1 MADGRVVIEIDA
13 DSSKFSAAVGKLG
26 DTAKQSLGTAIKG
39 SFIGN
44 LFADAFSKAAGVI
57 SSSIDGA
64 ISRVDTLNQ
73 FPRVMSQLGYGADSA
88 SAAIGKMSDHIQ
100 GLPTKLDSIAGSVQR
115 VVPKFKDVGKATDV
129 MLAFND
135 ALVAGGQSSQ
145 VQEAA
150 LEQYVQGIS
159 KGKFELEEWRS
170 IQTAMPGQLDAVAQ
184 SMLGAGK
191 SSNDL
196 YEALK
201 SGKVSVDDFADAF
214 VKLDSEGINGMAS
227 FAEQAKT
234 GSAGIATS
242 MSNAANAVTVQIAK
256 IIDKI
261 NENGEIAAGFDAIKQ
276 AVTDFGGV
284 AVNAVGWVKD
294 NFGTIAP
301 IVAAIGAAFAA
312 LQIVPAIMPAVGA
325 VKSLVTVVRSVG
337 AASVAIK
344 VLGSAVAAVGGPV
357 TIVIAAI
364 AALIAVFATL
374 YATNSDFA
382 SAVNAAWSQIQA
394 AFASVMPSLQQLG
407 AAFSQMAAA
416 VLPSIQQIAT
426 TLIELGASLI
436 SALLP
441 VIQQIAEAVT
451 AALPTI
457 ISVLTEVVGVVSAV
471 ISAAVSLASAVLPV
485 VVAAI
490 QTVIG
495 VVTAVIGFFASFGQ
509 AIVDAATSAADFV
522 ASIGSFLASLPGIVW
537 GFLSSAISSVLNFVG
552 QMASNAAQAGSQ
564 FVSNIGSTIS
574 AAPARIWGVLS
585 SAIGQAANFVG
596 QMASKASQAGQQ
608 FMNNIVSTLSG
619 IPGRVASI
627 GGQIVNGIANGI
639 RGAAGAVVSALGG
652 VVNQAVEHAKS
663 MLGIHSPS
671 RVMRDLIGK
680 NIARGVAV
688 GIEDETATA
697 VSAVRAMS
705 AQVVEAGNASM
716 EIPPIEVQKAVA
728 VMDSTTQESVFGDSF
743 MQGVQAITERLDLIY
758 AKLDEIKQAIQ
769 EDREVR
775 IDKREFARL
784 VREV

>member
-44 LFADAFSKAAGVI
+44 LFANAFSKAAGVI
-57 SSSIDGA
+57 SSSLDGA

-201 SGKVSVDDFADAF
+201 TGKVSVDDFCDAF

-256 IIDKI
+256 IIDKV

-276 AVTDFGGV
+276 AVTEFGGV

-301 IVAAIGAAFAA
+301 IVAGIGAAFTA

-325 VKSLVTVVRSVG
+325 VQSLVSVVRSVG

-364 AALIAVFATL
+364 AALVAIFATL
-374 YATNSDFA
+374 YATNQDFA
-382 SAVNAAWSQIQA
+382 NAVNGAWAQIQA
-394 AFASVMPSLQQLG
+394 AFTAIQPSLQALG
-407 AAFSQMAAA
+407 EQFMALGEAIMPA
-416 VLPSIQQIAT
+416 LTQIGTLILDLAT
-426 TLIELGASLI
+426 TLIGAL
-436 SALLP
+436 AP
-441 VIQQIAEAVT
+441 VIQQIVEAVT
-451 AALPTI
+451 AAMPTI
-457 ISVLTEVVGVVSAV
+457 TAAIQFVANVLAVIIGVVVQVVSAFV
-471 ISAAVSLASAVLPV
+471 
-485 VVAAI
+485 
-490 QTVIG
+490 
-495 VVTAVIGFFASFGQ
+495 SFGQ
-509 AIVDAATSAADFV
+509 TLVSAAQSAADFV
-522 ASIGSFLASLPGIVW
+522 ANVGSFLSGLPDVIW
-537 GFLSSAISSVLNFVG
+537 GFLTGALGNVANFVG
-552 QMASNAAQAGSQ
+552 QMASNAASAGSQ
-564 FVSNIGSTIS
+564 FLGNIGG
-574 AAPARIWGVLS
+574 ALGGLAGRVGGFLG

-627 GGQIVNGIANGI
+627 GGQIVSGIANGI

-758 AKLDEIKQAIQ
+758 AKLDEIEQAIQ

>member
-1 MADGRVVIEIDA
+1 M
-13 DSSKFSAAVGKLG
+13 GKLG

-39 SFIGN
+39 SFVGN
-44 LFADAFSKAAGVI
+44 LLANAFSKAAGVI
-57 SSSIDGA
+57 SSSLDGA

-88 SAAIGKMSDHIQ
+88 SAAIGKMSDRIQ

-135 ALVAGGQSSQ
+135 ALVAGGQSAQ

-256 IIDKI
+256 IIDKV

-276 AVTDFGGV
+276 AVTEFGGA
-284 AVNAVGWVKD
+284 AVTAVGWVKD

-301 IVAAIGAAFAA
+301 IVAAVGAAFTA
-312 LQIVPAIMPAVGA
+312 LQVVPAIMPAVGA
-325 VKSLVTVVRSVG
+325 VKSLVAAIRSVG
-337 AASVAIK
+337 AASVVIK
-344 VLGSAVAAVGGPV
+344 ALGSAVAAVGGPV

-364 AALIAVFATL
+364 AALVAVFATL
-374 YATNSDFA
+374 YATNQDFA
-382 SAVNAAWSQIQA
+382 NAVNGAWAQIQA
-394 AFASVMPSLQQLG
+394 AFTAIQPSLQALG
-407 AAFSQMAAA
+407 EQFMALGEAIMPA
-416 VLPSIQQIAT
+416 LTQIG
-426 TLIELGASLI
+426 TLILDLAATLI
-436 SALLP
+436 SALAP
-441 VIQQIAEAVT
+441 VVQQIVEAVT
-451 AALPTI
+451 AAMPTI
-457 ISVLTEVVGVVSAV
+457 TEAIQFVANVLAVIIGVVVQVVSAFV
-471 ISAAVSLASAVLPV
+471 
-485 VVAAI
+485 
-490 QTVIG
+490 
-495 VVTAVIGFFASFGQ
+495 SFGQ
-509 AIVDAATSAADFV
+509 TLVSAAQGAADFV
-522 ASIGSFLASLPGIVW
+522 SNVGSFLSGLPGVIW
-537 GFLSSAISSVLNFVG
+537 GFLTGALSNVANFVG
-552 QMASNAAQAGSQ
+552 QMASNAASAGQQFLGNIGGALGGLAGSVGG
-564 FVSNIGSTIS
+564 FLG
-574 AAPARIWGVLS
+574 
-585 SAIGQAANFVG
+585 SAIGQAASFVG

-608 FMNNIVSTLSG
+608 FMSNIVSTLSG

-627 GGQIVNGIANGI
+627 GGQIVSGIANGI

-716 EIPPIEVQKAVA
+716 EIPSTEVQKAVA

-769 EDREVR
+769 EDKEVR

>member
-39 SFIGN
+39 SFVGN
-44 LFADAFSKAAGVI
+44 LFANAFSKAAGVI
-57 SSSIDGA
+57 SSSLDGA

-276 AVTDFGGV
+276 AVTEFGGA
-284 AVNAVGWVKD
+284 AVTAVGWVKD

-301 IVAAIGAAFAA
+301 IVAAVGAAFTA

-325 VKSLVTVVRSVG
+325 VKSLVAVVRSVG

-344 VLGSAVAAVGGPV
+344 ALGSAVAAVGGPV

-364 AALIAVFATL
+364 AALVAIFATL
-374 YATNSDFA
+374 YATNQDFA
-382 SAVNAAWSQIQA
+382 NAVNGAWAQIQA
-394 AFASVMPSLQQLG
+394 AFTAIQPSLQALG
-407 AAFSQMAAA
+407 EQFMALGEAIMPA
-416 VLPSIQQIAT
+416 LTQIGTLILDLAT
-426 TLIELGASLI
+426 TLIGAL
-436 SALLP
+436 AP
-441 VIQQIAEAVT
+441 VIQQIVEAVT
-451 AALPTI
+451 AAMPTI
-457 ISVLTEVVGVVSAV
+457 TAAIQFVANVLAVIIGVVVQVVSAFV
-471 ISAAVSLASAVLPV
+471 
-485 VVAAI
+485 
-490 QTVIG
+490 
-495 VVTAVIGFFASFGQ
+495 SFGQ
-509 AIVDAATSAADFV
+509 TLVSAAQSAADFV
-522 ASIGSFLASLPGIVW
+522 ANVGSFLSGLPGVIW
-537 GFLSSAISSVLNFVG
+537 SFLTGALGNVANFVG
-552 QMASNAAQAGSQ
+552 QMASNAASAGSQ
-564 FVSNIGSTIS
+564 FVSNIGSAIS
-574 AAPARIWGVLS
+574 AAPGRIWGVLS
-585 SAIGQAANFVG
+585 SAIGQAASFVG

-608 FMNNIVSTLSG
+608 FASNIINTLSG

-627 GGQIVNGIANGI
+627 GGQIVSGIANGI

-680 NIARGVAV
+680 NISRGVAV

-705 AQVVEAGNASM
+705 AQVVDAGNASM

>member
-44 LFADAFSKAAGVI
+44 LLANAFSKAAGVI
-57 SSSIDGA
+57 SSSLDGA
-64 ISRVDTLNQ
+64 ISRVDILNQ
-73 FPRVMSQLGYGADSA
+73 FPRVMEQLGYGADSA

-135 ALVAGGQSSQ
+135 ALVAGGQSAQ

-261 NENGEIAAGFDAIKQ
+261 NENGEIAAGFDAIKR
-276 AVTDFGGV
+276 AITEFGGA

-301 IVAAIGAAFAA
+301 IVAGIGAAFTA

-325 VKSLVTVVRSVG
+325 VKSLVAVIRSVG
-337 AASVAIK
+337 AASVVIK
-344 VLGSAVAAVGGPV
+344 ALGSAVAAVGGPV

-364 AALIAVFATL
+364 AALVAIFATL
-374 YATNSDFA
+374 YATNQDFA
-382 SAVNAAWSQIQA
+382 NAVNGAWAQIQA
-394 AFASVMPSLQQLG
+394 AFTAIQPSLQALG
-407 AAFSQMAAA
+407 EQFMALGEAIMPA
-416 VLPSIQQIAT
+416 LTQIGTLILDLAT
-426 TLIELGASLI
+426 TLIGTLA
-436 SALLP
+436 P
-441 VIQQIAEAVT
+441 VIQQIVEAVT
-451 AALPTI
+451 AAMPTI
-457 ISVLTEVVGVVSAV
+457 TAAIQFVANVLAVIIGVVVQVVSAFV
-471 ISAAVSLASAVLPV
+471 
-485 VVAAI
+485 
-490 QTVIG
+490 
-495 VVTAVIGFFASFGQ
+495 SFGQ
-509 AIVDAATSAADFV
+509 TLVSAAQSAADFV
-522 ASIGSFLASLPGIVW
+522 SNVGSFLSGLPGVIW
-537 GFLSSAISSVLNFVG
+537 GFLTGALSNVANFVG
-552 QMASNAAQAGSQ
+552 QMASNAASAGQQ
-564 FVSNIGSTIS
+564 FLSNIGG
-574 AAPARIWGVLS
+574 ALGGLAGRVGGFLG
-585 SAIGQAANFVG
+585 SAIGQAASFVG

-608 FMNNIVSTLSG
+608 FMSNIVSTLSG

-627 GGQIVNGIANGI
+627 GGQIVSGIANGI

-671 RVMRDLIGK
+671 RVMRNLIGK

-697 VSAVRAMS
+697 VAAVRAMS

>member
-44 LFADAFSKAAGVI
+44 LFANAFSKAAGVI
-57 SSSIDGA
+57 SSSLDGA

-88 SAAIGKMSDHIQ
+88 AAAIGKMSDHIQ
-100 GLPTKLDSIAGSVQR
+100 GLPTKLDAIAGSVQR

-256 IIDKI
+256 IIDKV

-276 AVTDFGGV
+276 AVTEFGGA

-301 IVAAIGAAFAA
+301 IVAGIGAAFTA

-325 VKSLVTVVRSVG
+325 VQSLVSVVRSVG

-364 AALIAVFATL
+364 AALVAIFATL
-374 YATNSDFA
+374 YATNQDFA
-382 SAVNAAWSQIQA
+382 NAVNGAWAQIQA
-394 AFASVMPSLQQLG
+394 AFTAIQPSLQALG
-407 AAFSQMAAA
+407 EQFMALGEAIMPA
-416 VLPSIQQIAT
+416 LTQIGTLILDLAT
-426 TLIELGASLI
+426 TLIGAL
-436 SALLP
+436 AP
-441 VIQQIAEAVT
+441 VIQQIVEAVT
-451 AALPTI
+451 AAMPTI
-457 ISVLTEVVGVVSAV
+457 TAAIQFVANVLAVIIGVVVQVVSAFV
-471 ISAAVSLASAVLPV
+471 
-485 VVAAI
+485 
-490 QTVIG
+490 
-495 VVTAVIGFFASFGQ
+495 SFGQ
-509 AIVDAATSAADFV
+509 TLVSAAQSAADFV
-522 ASIGSFLASLPGIVW
+522 ANVGSFLSGLPGVIW
-537 GFLSSAISSVLNFVG
+537 GFLTGALGNVANFVG
-552 QMASNAAQAGSQ
+552 QMASNAASAGSQ
-564 FVSNIGSTIS
+564 FLGNIGG
-574 AAPARIWGVLS
+574 ALGGLAGRVGGFLG

-758 AKLDEIKQAIQ
+758 AKLDEIKQAMQ

>member
-1 MADGRVVIEIDA
+1 M
-13 DSSKFSAAVGKLG
+13 GKLG

-44 LFADAFSKAAGVI
+44 LLANAFSKASGVI
-57 SSSIDGA
+57 SSSLDGA
-64 ISRVDTLNQ
+64 ISRVDILNQ
-73 FPRVMSQLGYGADSA
+73 FPRVMEQLGYGADSA

-276 AVTDFGGV
+276 AITEFGGA

-301 IVAAIGAAFAA
+301 IVAGIGAAFTA

-325 VKSLVTVVRSVG
+325 VQSLVSVVRSVG

-364 AALIAVFATL
+364 AALVAVFATL
-374 YATNSDFA
+374 YTTNQDFA
-382 SAVNAAWSQIQA
+382 NAVNGAWAQIQA
-394 AFASVMPSLQQLG
+394 AFTAIQPSLQALG
-407 AAFSQMAAA
+407 EQFMALGEAIMPA
-416 VLPSIQQIAT
+416 LTQIGTLILDLAT
-426 TLIELGASLI
+426 TLI
-436 SALLP
+436 SALAP
-441 VIQQIAEAVT
+441 VIQQIVEAVT
-451 AALPTI
+451 AAMPTI
-457 ISVLTEVVGVVSAV
+457 TAAIQFVANVLAVIIGVVVQVVSAFV
-471 ISAAVSLASAVLPV
+471 
-485 VVAAI
+485 
-490 QTVIG
+490 
-495 VVTAVIGFFASFGQ
+495 SFGQ
-509 AIVDAATSAADFV
+509 TLVSAAQSAADFV
-522 ASIGSFLASLPGIVW
+522 ANVGSFLSGLPGVIW
-537 GFLSSAISSVLNFVG
+537 SFLTGALGNVANFVG
-552 QMASNAAQAGSQ
+552 QMASNAASAGSQ
-564 FVSNIGSTIS
+564 FVSNIGSAIS
-574 AAPARIWGVLS
+574 AAPGRIWGVLS
-585 SAIGQAANFVG
+585 SAIGQAASFVG

-608 FMNNIVSTLSG
+608 FASNIINTLSS

-627 GGQIVNGIANGI
+627 GGQIVSGIANGI
-639 RGAAGAVVSALGG
+639 SGAAGAVVSALGG

>member
-44 LFADAFSKAAGVI
+44 LFANAFSKAAGVI
-57 SSSIDGA
+57 SSSLDGA

-88 SAAIGKMSDHIQ
+88 SAAIGKMSDRIQ

-115 VVPKFKDVGKATDV
+115 VVPKFKDVGKATDI

-135 ALVAGGQSSQ
+135 ALVAGGQSAQ

-276 AVTDFGGV
+276 AVTEFGGA
-284 AVNAVGWVKD
+284 AVTAVGWVKD

-301 IVAAIGAAFAA
+301 IVAAVGAAFTAM
-312 LQIVPAIMPAVGA
+312 QIVTAIMPAVGA
-325 VKSLVTVVRSVG
+325 VKSLVEVIRSVG
-337 AASVAIK
+337 AASVVIK
-344 VLGSAVAAVGGPV
+344 ALGSAVAAVGGPV

-364 AALIAVFATL
+364 AALVAVFATL
-374 YATNSDFA
+374 YATNQDFA
-382 SAVNAAWSQIQA
+382 NAVNGAWAQIQA
-394 AFASVMPSLQQLG
+394 AFTAIQPSLQALG
-407 AAFSQMAAA
+407 EQFMALGEAIMPA
-416 VLPSIQQIAT
+416 LTQIGTLILDLAT
-426 TLIELGASLI
+426 TLIGAL
-436 SALLP
+436 AP
-441 VIQQIAEAVT
+441 VIQQIVEAVAAAMPTIT
-451 AALPTI
+451 AAIQFVANVLAVI
-457 ISVLTEVVGVVSAV
+457 IGVVVQVVSAFV
-471 ISAAVSLASAVLPV
+471 
-485 VVAAI
+485 
-490 QTVIG
+490 
-495 VVTAVIGFFASFGQ
+495 SFGQ
-509 AIVDAATSAADFV
+509 TLVSAAQSAADFV
-522 ASIGSFLASLPGIVW
+522 SNVGSFLSGLPGVIW
-537 GFLSSAISSVLNFVG
+537 SFLTGALSNVANFVG
-552 QMASNAAQAGSQ
+552 QMASNAASAGQQ
-564 FVSNIGSTIS
+564 FLSNIGG
-574 AAPARIWGVLS
+574 ALGGLAGRVGGFLG
-585 SAIGQAANFVG
+585 SAIGQAASFVG

-608 FMNNIVSTLSG
+608 FMSNIVSTLSG

-627 GGQIVNGIANGI
+627 GGQIVSGIANGI
-639 RGAAGAVVSALGG
+639 SDAAGAVVSALGG
-652 VVNQAVEHAKS
+652 VVDQAVEHAKS

-680 NIARGVAV
+680 NISLGVAV

-705 AQVVEAGNASM
+705 AQVVDAGNASM

>member
-26 DTAKQSLGTAIKG
+26 DTAKQGLGTAIKG

-44 LFADAFSKAAGVI
+44 LLANAFSKAAGVI
-57 SSSIDGA
+57 SSSLDGA
-64 ISRVDTLNQ
+64 ISRVDILNQ
-73 FPRVMSQLGYGADSA
+73 FPRVMEQMGYGADSA

-242 MSNAANAVTVQIAK
+242 MSNAANAATVQIAK

-276 AVTDFGGV
+276 AVTEFGGA
-284 AVNAVGWVKD
+284 AVTAVGWVKD

-301 IVAAIGAAFAA
+301 IVAAVGAAFTA

-325 VKSLVTVVRSVG
+325 VQSLVSVVRSVG

-364 AALIAVFATL
+364 AALVAIFATL
-374 YATNSDFA
+374 YATNQDFA
-382 SAVNAAWSQIQA
+382 NAVNGAWAQIQA
-394 AFASVMPSLQQLG
+394 AFTAIQPSLQALG
-407 AAFSQMAAA
+407 EQFMALGEAIMPA
-416 VLPSIQQIAT
+416 LTQIGTLILDLAT
-426 TLIELGASLI
+426 TLIGAL
-436 SALLP
+436 AP
-441 VIQQIAEAVT
+441 VIQQIVEAVT
-451 AALPTI
+451 AAMPTI
-457 ISVLTEVVGVVSAV
+457 TAAIQFVANVLAVIIGVVVQVVSAFV
-471 ISAAVSLASAVLPV
+471 
-485 VVAAI
+485 
-490 QTVIG
+490 
-495 VVTAVIGFFASFGQ
+495 SFGQ
-509 AIVDAATSAADFV
+509 TLVSAAQSAADFV
-522 ASIGSFLASLPGIVW
+522 SNVGSFLSGLPGVIW
-537 GFLSSAISSVLNFVG
+537 GFLTGALSNVANFVG
-552 QMASNAAQAGSQ
+552 QMASNAASAGSQ
-564 FVSNIGSTIS
+564 FVSNIGSAIS
-574 AAPARIWGVLS
+574 AAPGRIWGVLS
-585 SAIGQAANFVG
+585 SAIGQAASFVG

-608 FMNNIVSTLSG
+608 FASNIINTLSG

-627 GGQIVNGIANGI
+627 GGQIVSGIANGI

-680 NIARGVAV
+680 NISRGVAV

-705 AQVVEAGNASM
+705 AQVVDAGNASM

>member
-44 LFADAFSKAAGVI
+44 LFANAFSKAAGVI
-57 SSSIDGA
+57 SSSLDGA

-242 MSNAANAVTVQIAK
+242 MSNAANAVTVQISK

-276 AVTDFGGV
+276 AVTEFGGA
-284 AVNAVGWVKD
+284 AVTAVGWVKD

-301 IVAAIGAAFAA
+301 IVAAVGAAFTA

-325 VKSLVTVVRSVG
+325 VQSLVAVVRSVG

-364 AALIAVFATL
+364 AALVAVFATL
-374 YATNSDFA
+374 YATNQDFA
-382 SAVNAAWSQIQA
+382 NAVNGAWAQIQA
-394 AFASVMPSLQQLG
+394 AFTAIQPSLQALG
-407 AAFSQMAAA
+407 EQFMALGEAIMPA
-416 VLPSIQQIAT
+416 LTQIGTLILDLAT
-426 TLIELGASLI
+426 TLI
-436 SALLP
+436 SALAP
-441 VIQQIAEAVT
+441 VIQQIVEAVT
-451 AALPTI
+451 AAMPTI
-457 ISVLTEVVGVVSAV
+457 TAAIQFVANVLAVIIGVVVQVVSAFV
-471 ISAAVSLASAVLPV
+471 
-485 VVAAI
+485 
-490 QTVIG
+490 
-495 VVTAVIGFFASFGQ
+495 SFGQ
-509 AIVDAATSAADFV
+509 TLVSAAQSAADFV
-522 ASIGSFLASLPGIVW
+522 SNVGSFLSGLPGVIW
-537 GFLSSAISSVLNFVG
+537 GFLTGALSNVANFVG
-552 QMASNAAQAGSQ
+552 QMASNAAS
-564 FVSNIGSTIS
+564 
-574 AAPARIWGVLS
+574 
-585 SAIGQAANFVG
+585 
-596 QMASKASQAGQQ
+596 AGQQ
-608 FMNNIVSTLSG
+608 FLSNIGGALG
-619 IPGRVASI
+619 GLAGRVASI
-627 GGQIVNGIANGI
+627 GGQIVSGIANGI

-705 AQVVEAGNASM
+705 AQVVDAGNASM

>member
-44 LFADAFSKAAGVI
+44 LFANAFSKAAGVI
-57 SSSIDGA
+57 SSSLDGA

-159 KGKFELEEWRS
+159 KGKFGLEEWRS

-201 SGKVSVDDFADAF
+201 TGKVSVDDFADAF

-276 AVTDFGGV
+276 AVTDFGGA
-284 AVNAVGWVKD
+284 AVTAVGWVKD

-522 ASIGSFLASLPGIVW
+522 EHRLLPGIASWHRV
-537 GFLSSAISSVLNFVG
+537 GLPQQRHILRAQLRRPDGEQRRAGGLPVRQQHRQRHIRSAWAHLGRSEQRNRP
-552 QMASNAAQAGSQ
+552 GSQ
-564 FVSNIGSTIS
+564 LRGTDGLQGFPGG
-574 AAPARIWGVLS
+574 PAVHEQHR
-585 SAIGQAANFVG
+585 
-596 QMASKASQAGQQ
+596 
-608 FMNNIVSTLSG
+608 
-619 IPGRVASI
+619 
-627 GGQIVNGIANGI
+627 
-639 RGAAGAVVSALGG
+639 
-652 VVNQAVEHAKS
+652 EHA
-663 MLGIHSPS
+663 LRHSWARRLHRRADSERHRKRHTRRCWCGCVCAWRRCQPS
-671 RVMRDLIGK
+671 RR
-680 NIARGVAV
+680 AR
-688 GIEDETATA
+688 
-697 VSAVRAMS
+697 
-705 AQVVEAGNASM
+705 
-716 EIPPIEVQKAVA
+716 
-728 VMDSTTQESVFGDSF
+728 
-743 MQGVQAITERLDLIY
+743 
-758 AKLDEIKQAIQ
+758 
-769 EDREVR
+769 
-775 IDKREFARL
+775 
-784 VREV
+784 

>member
-13 DSSKFSAAVGKLG
+13 DSSKFSSAVGKLG
-26 DTAKQSLGTAIKG
+26 DTTKQSLGTAIKG
-39 SFIGN
+39 SFAGN
-44 LFADAFSKAAGVI
+44 LLANAFSKAAGVI
-57 SSSIDGA
+57 SSSLDGA

-73 FPRVMSQLGYGADSA
+73 FPRVMAQLGYGADSA
-88 SAAIGKMSDHIQ
+88 SAAINKMSDHIQ
-100 GLPTKLDSIAGSVQR
+100 GLPTKLDAIAGSVQR
-115 VVPKFKDVGKATDV
+115 VVPAFKDVGKATDV

-135 ALVAGGQSSQ
+135 ALVAGGQSTQ

-201 SGKVSVDDFADAF
+201 SGKVSVGDFANAF

-261 NENGEIAAGFDAIKQ
+261 NEHGEIAAAFDGIKQ
-276 AVTDFGGV
+276 KITDFGGV

-294 NFGTIAP
+294 NFGAVAP
-301 IVAAIGAAFAA
+301 IVAGIGAAFTA
-312 LQIVPAIMPAVGA
+312 LQIGPAIMPAVGA
-325 VKSLVTVVRSVG
+325 VASLVSTIRSVG
-337 AASVAIK
+337 AASVVFKA
-344 VLGSAVAAVGGPV
+344 LGAAVAAVGGPV

-364 AALIAVFATL
+364 AALVAVFATL

-394 AFASVMPSLQQLG
+394 AFASVLPSLQQLA
-407 AAFSQMAAA
+407 AAFAGMAAS

-426 TLIELGASLI
+426 TLIELGANLI

-451 AALPTI
+451 AALPTVVD
-457 ISVLTEVVGVVSAV
+457 VLTAVVGAISAV
-471 ISAAVSLASAVLPV
+471 VSAAVSLASAVLPV

-495 VVTAVIGFFASFGQ
+495 VVTAVVSFFASFGQ
-509 AIVDAATSAADFV
+509 ALVDAATGAVNFV
-522 ASIGSFLASLPGIVW
+522 ANVGSFLASLPGTVW
-537 GFLSSAISSVLNFVG
+537 GILSGALSFVASFVG
-552 QMASNAAQAGSQ
+552 QMASNAIQAGSQ
-564 FVSNIGSTIS
+564 FVSNVGSAIS
-574 AAPARIWGVLS
+574 AAPGRIWGVLS
-585 SAIGQAANFVG
+585 SAISQAANFVG

-608 FMNNIVSTLSG
+608 FASNIINTLSSV
-619 IPGRVASI
+619 PGRVASI
-627 GGQIVNGIANGI
+627 GGQIVSGIANGI
-639 RGAAGAVVSALGG
+639 SGAAGQVVSALRG
-652 VVNQAVEHAKS
+652 VVDNAVNAAKAA
-663 MLGIHSPS
+663 LGIHSPS
-671 RVMRDLIGK
+671 RVMRNLIGK
-680 NIARGVAV
+680 NIPRGIAV

-697 VSAVRAMS
+697 VNAVRAMS

-728 VMDSTTQESVFGDSF
+728 VMDSTTQESVLGDSV

>member
-44 LFADAFSKAAGVI
+44 LFANAFSKAAGVI
-57 SSSIDGA
+57 SSSLDGA

-201 SGKVSVDDFADAF
+201 SGKVSVDDFAEAF

-261 NENGEIAAGFDAIKQ
+261 NENGEISAGFDAIKQ
-276 AVTDFGGV
+276 AVTEFGGA
-284 AVNAVGWVKD
+284 AVTAVGWVKD

-301 IVAAIGAAFAA
+301 IVAAVGAAFTA

-325 VKSLVTVVRSVG
+325 VKSLVAVVRSVG

-364 AALIAVFATL
+364 AALVAIFATL
-374 YATNSDFA
+374 YATNQDFA
-382 SAVNAAWSQIQA
+382 NAVNGAWAQIQA
-394 AFASVMPSLQQLG
+394 AFTAIQPSLQALG
-407 AAFSQMAAA
+407 EQFMALGEAIMPA
-416 VLPSIQQIAT
+416 LTQIGTLILGLAT
-426 TLIELGASLI
+426 TLIGAL
-436 SALLP
+436 AP
-441 VIQQIAEAVT
+441 VIQQIVEAVT
-451 AALPTI
+451 AAMPTI
-457 ISVLTEVVGVVSAV
+457 TAAIQFVANVLAVIIGVVVQVVSAFV
-471 ISAAVSLASAVLPV
+471 
-485 VVAAI
+485 
-490 QTVIG
+490 
-495 VVTAVIGFFASFGQ
+495 SFGQ
-509 AIVDAATSAADFV
+509 TLVSAAQSAADFV
-522 ASIGSFLASLPGIVW
+522 ANVGSFLSGLPGVIW
-537 GFLSSAISSVLNFVG
+537 SFLTGALGNVANFVG
-552 QMASNAAQAGSQ
+552 QMASNAASAGSQ
-564 FVSNIGSTIS
+564 FVSNIGSAIS
-574 AAPARIWGVLS
+574 AAPGRIWGVLS
-585 SAIGQAANFVG
+585 SAIGQAASFVG

-608 FMNNIVSTLSG
+608 FASNIINTLSG

-627 GGQIVNGIANGI
+627 GGQIVSGIANGI

-652 VVNQAVEHAKS
+652 IVNQAVEHAKS

-680 NIARGVAV
+680 NISRGVAV

-697 VSAVRAMS
+697 VAAVRAMS
-705 AQVVEAGNASM
+705 AQVVDAGNASM

>member
-1 MADGRVVIEIDA
+1 M
-13 DSSKFSAAVGKLG
+13 GKLG

-44 LFADAFSKAAGVI
+44 LFANAFSKAAGVI

-73 FPRVMSQLGYGADSA
+73 FPRVMEQLGYGADSA

-242 MSNAANAVTVQIAK
+242 MGNAANAVTVQIAK

-276 AVTDFGGV
+276 AVTDFGGA
-284 AVNAVGWVKD
+284 AVTAVGWVKD

-301 IVAAIGAAFAA
+301 IVAAIGAAFTA

-364 AALIAVFATL
+364 AALVAVFATL
-374 YATNSDFA
+374 YATNQDFA
-382 SAVNAAWSQIQA
+382 NAVNGAWAQIQA
-394 AFASVMPSLQQLG
+394 AFTAIQPSLQALG
-407 AAFSQMAAA
+407 EQFMALGEAIMPA
-416 VLPSIQQIAT
+416 LTQIGTLILDLAT
-426 TLIELGASLI
+426 TLIGAL
-436 SALLP
+436 AP
-441 VIQQIAEAVT
+441 VIQQIVEAVT
-451 AALPTI
+451 AAMPTI
-457 ISVLTEVVGVVSAV
+457 TAAIQFVANVLAVIIGVVVQVVSAFV
-471 ISAAVSLASAVLPV
+471 
-485 VVAAI
+485 
-490 QTVIG
+490 
-495 VVTAVIGFFASFGQ
+495 SFGQ
-509 AIVDAATSAADFV
+509 TLVSAAQSAADFV
-522 ASIGSFLASLPGIVW
+522 ANVGSFLASLPGIVW

-564 FVSNIGSTIS
+564 FVSNIGSAIS
-574 AAPARIWGVLS
+574 AAPGRIWGVLS

-758 AKLDEIKQAIQ
+758 AKLDEIKQAVQ
-769 EDREVR
+769 EDRELR

>member
-44 LFADAFSKAAGVI
+44 LLANAFSKASGVI
-57 SSSIDGA
+57 SSSLDGA
-64 ISRVDTLNQ
+64 ISRVDILNQ
-73 FPRVMSQLGYGADSA
+73 FPRVMEQLGYGADSA

-135 ALVAGGQSSQ
+135 ALVAGGQSVQ
-145 VQEAA
+145 VQQAA

-159 KGKFELEEWRS
+159 KGKFELEEWHS

-214 VKLDSEGINGMAS
+214 VKLDSEGTNGMAS

-276 AVTDFGGV
+276 AVTEFGGA
-284 AVNAVGWVKD
+284 AVTAVGWVKD

-301 IVAAIGAAFAA
+301 IVAAVGAAFTA

-325 VKSLVTVVRSVG
+325 VKSLVAVIRSVG
-337 AASVAIK
+337 AASVVIK
-344 VLGSAVAAVGGPV
+344 ALGSAVAAVGGPV

-364 AALIAVFATL
+364 AALVAVFATL
-374 YATNSDFA
+374 YATNQDFA
-382 SAVNAAWSQIQA
+382 NAVNGAWAQIQA
-394 AFASVMPSLQQLG
+394 AFTAIQPSLQALG
-407 AAFSQMAAA
+407 EQFMALGEAIMPA
-416 VLPSIQQIAT
+416 LTQIGTLILDLAT
-426 TLIELGASLI
+426 TLI
-436 SALLP
+436 SALAP
-441 VIQQIAEAVT
+441 VIQQIVEAVT
-451 AALPTI
+451 DAMPTI
-457 ISVLTEVVGVVSAV
+457 TAAIQFVANVLAVIIGVVVQVVSAFV
-471 ISAAVSLASAVLPV
+471 
-485 VVAAI
+485 
-490 QTVIG
+490 
-495 VVTAVIGFFASFGQ
+495 SFGQ
-509 AIVDAATSAADFV
+509 TLVSAAQSAADFV
-522 ASIGSFLASLPGIVW
+522 SNVGSFLSGLPGVIW
-537 GFLSSAISSVLNFVG
+537 GFLTGALSNVANFVG
-552 QMASNAAQAGSQ
+552 QMASNAASAGQQ
-564 FVSNIGSTIS
+564 FLSNIGG
-574 AAPARIWGVLS
+574 ALGGLAGRVGGFLG
-585 SAIGQAANFVG
+585 SAIGQAASFVG

-608 FMNNIVSTLSG
+608 FMSNIVSTLSG

-627 GGQIVNGIANGI
+627 GGQIVSGIANGI

-705 AQVVEAGNASM
+705 AQVVDAGNASM

-769 EDREVR
+769 KDREVR

>member
-26 DTAKQSLGTAIKG
+26 DTAKQGLGTAIKG

-44 LFADAFSKAAGVI
+44 LLANAFSKAAGVI
-57 SSSIDGA
+57 SSSLDGA
-64 ISRVDTLNQ
+64 ISRVDILNQ
-73 FPRVMSQLGYGADSA
+73 FPRVMEQLGYGADSA

-135 ALVAGGQSSQ
+135 ALVAGGQSAQ

-150 LEQYVQGIS
+150 LEQYVQGVS

-191 SSNDL
+191 SSDDL

-201 SGKVSVDDFADAF
+201 HGKVSVDDFCNAF

-242 MSNAANAVTVQIAK
+242 MSNAANAVTVQLAK

-261 NENGEIAAGFDAIKQ
+261 NEHGEIAAGFDAIKQ
-276 AVTDFGGV
+276 AITEFGGA

-301 IVAAIGAAFAA
+301 IVAGIGAAFTA

-325 VKSLVTVVRSVG
+325 VKSLVAVIRSVG
-337 AASVAIK
+337 AASVVIK
-344 VLGSAVAAVGGPV
+344 ALGSAVAAVGGPV

-364 AALIAVFATL
+364 AALVAVFATL
-374 YATNSDFA
+374 YATNQDFA
-382 SAVNAAWSQIQA
+382 NAVNGAWAQIQA
-394 AFASVMPSLQQLG
+394 AFTAIQPSLQALG
-407 AAFSQMAAA
+407 EQFMALGEAIMPA
-416 VLPSIQQIAT
+416 LTQIGTLILDLAT
-426 TLIELGASLI
+426 TLI
-436 SALLP
+436 SALAP
-441 VIQQIAEAVT
+441 VIQQIVEAVT
-451 AALPTI
+451 AAMPTI
-457 ISVLTEVVGVVSAV
+457 TAAIQFVANVLAVIIGVVVQVVSAFV
-471 ISAAVSLASAVLPV
+471 
-485 VVAAI
+485 
-490 QTVIG
+490 
-495 VVTAVIGFFASFGQ
+495 SFGQ
-509 AIVDAATSAADFV
+509 TLVSAAQSAADFV
-522 ASIGSFLASLPGIVW
+522 SNVGSFLSGLPGVIW
-537 GFLSSAISSVLNFVG
+537 GFLTGALSNVANFVG
-552 QMASNAAQAGSQ
+552 QMASNAASAGQQ
-564 FVSNIGSTIS
+564 FLSNIGG
-574 AAPARIWGVLS
+574 ALGGLAGRVGGFLG
-585 SAIGQAANFVG
+585 SAIGQASSFVG

-608 FMNNIVSTLSG
+608 FMSNIVSTLSG

-671 RVMRDLIGK
+671 RVMRNLIGK

-697 VSAVRAMS
+697 VAAVRAMS

>member
-44 LFADAFSKAAGVI
+44 LFANAFSKAAGVI
-57 SSSIDGA
+57 SSSLDGA

-201 SGKVSVDDFADAF
+201 SGKVSVDDFAEAF

-261 NENGEIAAGFDAIKQ
+261 NENGEISAGFDAIKQ
-276 AVTDFGGV
+276 AVTEFGGA
-284 AVNAVGWVKD
+284 AVTAVGWVKD

-301 IVAAIGAAFAA
+301 IVAAVGAAFTA

-325 VKSLVTVVRSVG
+325 VKSLVAVVRSVG

-364 AALIAVFATL
+364 AALVAIFATL
-374 YATNSDFA
+374 YATNQDFA
-382 SAVNAAWSQIQA
+382 NAVNGAWAQIQA
-394 AFASVMPSLQQLG
+394 AFTAIQPSLQALG
-407 AAFSQMAAA
+407 EQFMALGEAIMPA
-416 VLPSIQQIAT
+416 LTQIGTLILGLAT
-426 TLIELGASLI
+426 TLIGAL
-436 SALLP
+436 AP
-441 VIQQIAEAVT
+441 VIQQIVEAVT
-451 AALPTI
+451 AAMPTI
-457 ISVLTEVVGVVSAV
+457 TAAIQFVANVLAVIIGVVVQVVSAFV
-471 ISAAVSLASAVLPV
+471 
-485 VVAAI
+485 
-490 QTVIG
+490 
-495 VVTAVIGFFASFGQ
+495 SFGQ
-509 AIVDAATSAADFV
+509 TLVSAAQGAADFV
-522 ASIGSFLASLPGIVW
+522 ANVGSFLSGLPGVIW
-537 GFLSSAISSVLNFVG
+537 SFLTGALGNVANFVG
-552 QMASNAAQAGSQ
+552 QMASNAASAGSQ
-564 FVSNIGSTIS
+564 FVSNIGSAIS
-574 AAPARIWGVLS
+574 AAPGRIWGVLS
-585 SAIGQAANFVG
+585 SAIGQAASFVG

-608 FMNNIVSTLSG
+608 FASNIINTLSG

-627 GGQIVNGIANGI
+627 GGQIVSGIANGI

-652 VVNQAVEHAKS
+652 IVNQAVEHAKS

-680 NIARGVAV
+680 NISRGVAV

-697 VSAVRAMS
+697 VAAVRAMS
-705 AQVVEAGNASM
+705 AQVVDAGNASM

>member
-44 LFADAFSKAAGVI
+44 LLANAFSKAAGVI
-57 SSSIDGA
+57 SSSLDGA
-64 ISRVDTLNQ
+64 ISRVDILNQ
-73 FPRVMSQLGYGADSA
+73 FPRVMEQLGYGADSA

-201 SGKVSVDDFADAF
+201 SGKVSVDDFANAF

-276 AVTDFGGV
+276 AVTEFGGA
-284 AVNAVGWVKD
+284 AVTAVGWVKD

-301 IVAAIGAAFAA
+301 IVAAVGAAFTA

-325 VKSLVTVVRSVG
+325 VQSLVSVVRSVG

-364 AALIAVFATL
+364 AALVAIFATL
-374 YATNSDFA
+374 YATNQDFA
-382 SAVNAAWSQIQA
+382 NAVNGAWAQIQA
-394 AFASVMPSLQQLG
+394 AFTAIQPSLQALG
-407 AAFSQMAAA
+407 EQFMALGEAIMPA
-416 VLPSIQQIAT
+416 LTQIGTLILDLAT
-426 TLIELGASLI
+426 TLIGAL
-436 SALLP
+436 AP
-441 VIQQIAEAVT
+441 VIQQIVEAVT
-451 AALPTI
+451 AAMPTI
-457 ISVLTEVVGVVSAV
+457 TAAIQFVANVLAVIIGVVVQVVSAFV
-471 ISAAVSLASAVLPV
+471 
-485 VVAAI
+485 
-490 QTVIG
+490 
-495 VVTAVIGFFASFGQ
+495 SFGQ
-509 AIVDAATSAADFV
+509 TLVSAAQSAADFV
-522 ASIGSFLASLPGIVW
+522 SNVGSFLSGLPGVIW
-537 GFLSSAISSVLNFVG
+537 GFLTGALSNVANFVG
-552 QMASNAAQAGSQ
+552 QMASNAASAGQQ
-564 FVSNIGSTIS
+564 FLSNIGG
-574 AAPARIWGVLS
+574 ALGGLAGRVGGFLG
-585 SAIGQAANFVG
+585 SAIGQAASFVG

-608 FMNNIVSTLSG
+608 FMSNIVSTLSG

-627 GGQIVNGIANGI
+627 GGQIVSGIANGI

-680 NIARGVAV
+680 NISRGVAV

-705 AQVVEAGNASM
+705 AQVVDAGNASM

>member
-1 MADGRVVIEIDA
+1 VADGRVVIEIDA

-26 DTAKQSLGTAIKG
+26 DTAKQGLGTAIKG

-44 LFADAFSKAAGVI
+44 LFANAFSKAAGVI
-57 SSSIDGA
+57 SSSLDGA

-129 MLAFND
+129 MLALND

-214 VKLDSEGINGMAS
+214 VRLDSEGINGMAS

-276 AVTDFGGV
+276 AVTEFGGA
-284 AVNAVGWVKD
+284 AVTAVGWVKD

-301 IVAAIGAAFAA
+301 IVAAVGAAFTA

-325 VKSLVTVVRSVG
+325 VQSLVSVVRSVG

-364 AALIAVFATL
+364 AALVAVFATL
-374 YATNSDFA
+374 YATNQDFA
-382 SAVNAAWSQIQA
+382 NAVNGAWAQIQA
-394 AFASVMPSLQQLG
+394 AFTAIQPSLQALG
-407 AAFSQMAAA
+407 EQFMALGEAIMPA
-416 VLPSIQQIAT
+416 LTQIGTLILDLAT
-426 TLIELGASLI
+426 TLIGAL
-436 SALLP
+436 AP
-441 VIQQIAEAVT
+441 VIQQIVEAVT
-451 AALPTI
+451 AAMPTI
-457 ISVLTEVVGVVSAV
+457 TAAIQFVANVLAVIIGVVVQVVSAFV
-471 ISAAVSLASAVLPV
+471 
-485 VVAAI
+485 
-490 QTVIG
+490 
-495 VVTAVIGFFASFGQ
+495 SFGQ
-509 AIVDAATSAADFV
+509 TLVSAAQSAADFV
-522 ASIGSFLASLPGIVW
+522 SNVGSFLSGLPGVIW
-537 GFLSSAISSVLNFVG
+537 GFLTGALSNVDNFVG
-552 QMASNAAQAGSQ
+552 QMASNAASAGQQ
-564 FVSNIGSTIS
+564 FLSNIGGALGGLAGRVGGFLGST
-574 AAPARIWGVLS
+574 
-585 SAIGQAANFVG
+585 IGQAASFVG

-608 FMNNIVSTLSG
+608 FMSNIVSTLSG

-627 GGQIVNGIANGI
+627 GEQIVSGIANGI

-671 RVMRDLIGK
+671 RVMRNLIGK

-697 VSAVRAMS
+697 VAAVRAMS

>member
-26 DTAKQSLGTAIKG
+26 DTAKQGLGTAIKG

-44 LFADAFSKAAGVI
+44 LLANAFSKAAGVI
-57 SSSIDGA
+57 SSSLDGA
-64 ISRVDTLNQ
+64 ISRVDILNQ
-73 FPRVMSQLGYGADSA
+73 FPRVMEQLGYGADSA

-135 ALVAGGQSSQ
+135 ALVAGGQSVQ

-201 SGKVSVDDFADAF
+201 TGKVSVDDFADAF

-276 AVTDFGGV
+276 AVTEFGGA
-284 AVNAVGWVKD
+284 AVTAVGWVKD

-301 IVAAIGAAFAA
+301 IVAAVGAAFTA

-325 VKSLVTVVRSVG
+325 VQSLVSVVRSVG
-337 AASVAIK
+337 AASVVIK
-344 VLGSAVAAVGGPV
+344 ALGSAVAAVGGPV

-364 AALIAVFATL
+364 AALVAVFATL
-374 YATNSDFA
+374 YATNQDFA
-382 SAVNAAWSQIQA
+382 NAVNGAWAQIQA
-394 AFASVMPSLQQLG
+394 AFTAIQPSLQALG
-407 AAFSQMAAA
+407 EQFMALGEAIMPA
-416 VLPSIQQIAT
+416 LTQIGTLILDLAT
-426 TLIELGASLI
+426 TLV
-436 SALLP
+436 SALAP
-441 VIQQIAEAVT
+441 VIQQIVEAVT
-451 AALPTI
+451 AAMPTI
-457 ISVLTEVVGVVSAV
+457 TAAIQFVANVLAVIIGVVVQVVSAFV
-471 ISAAVSLASAVLPV
+471 
-485 VVAAI
+485 
-490 QTVIG
+490 
-495 VVTAVIGFFASFGQ
+495 SFGQ
-509 AIVDAATSAADFV
+509 TLVSAAQSAADFV
-522 ASIGSFLASLPGIVW
+522 SNVGSFLSGLPGVIW
-537 GFLSSAISSVLNFVG
+537 GFLTGALSNVANFVG
-552 QMASNAAQAGSQ
+552 QMASNAASAGQQ
-564 FVSNIGSTIS
+564 FLINIGG
-574 AAPARIWGVLS
+574 ALGGLAGRVGGFLG
-585 SAIGQAANFVG
+585 SAIGQAASFVG

-608 FMNNIVSTLSG
+608 FMSNIVSTLSG

-627 GGQIVNGIANGI
+627 GGQIVSGIANGI

-697 VSAVRAMS
+697 VAAVRAMS
-705 AQVVEAGNASM
+705 AQVVDAGNASM

>member
-44 LFADAFSKAAGVI
+44 LFANAFSKAAGVI

-73 FPRVMSQLGYGADSA
+73 FPRVMEQLGYGADSA

-242 MSNAANAVTVQIAK
+242 MGNAANAVTVQIAK
-256 IIDKI
+256 IIDKV

-276 AVTDFGGV
+276 AVTEFGGA
-284 AVNAVGWVKD
+284 AVTAVGWVKD

-301 IVAAIGAAFAA
+301 IVAAIGAAFTA

-325 VKSLVTVVRSVG
+325 VQSLVSAVRSVG

-364 AALIAVFATL
+364 AALVAIFATL
-374 YATNSDFA
+374 YATNQDFA
-382 SAVNAAWSQIQA
+382 NAVNGAWAQIQA
-394 AFASVMPSLQQLG
+394 AFTAIQPSLQALG
-407 AAFSQMAAA
+407 EQFMALGEAIMPA
-416 VLPSIQQIAT
+416 LTQIGTLILDLAT
-426 TLIELGASLI
+426 TLIGAL
-436 SALLP
+436 AP
-441 VIQQIAEAVT
+441 VIQQIVEAVT
-451 AALPTI
+451 AAMPTI
-457 ISVLTEVVGVVSAV
+457 TAAIQFVANVLAVIIGVVVQVVSAFV
-471 ISAAVSLASAVLPV
+471 
-485 VVAAI
+485 
-490 QTVIG
+490 
-495 VVTAVIGFFASFGQ
+495 SFGQ
-509 AIVDAATSAADFV
+509 TLVSAAQSAADFV
-522 ASIGSFLASLPGIVW
+522 ANVGSFLASLPGIVW

-564 FVSNIGSTIS
+564 FVSNIGSAIS
-574 AAPARIWGVLS
+574 AAPGRIWGVLS

-758 AKLDEIKQAIQ
+758 AKLDEIKQAVQ
-769 EDREVR
+769 EDRELR

>member
-44 LFADAFSKAAGVI
+44 LLANAFSKASGVI
-57 SSSIDGA
+57 SSSLDGA

-276 AVTDFGGV
+276 AVTEFGGA
-284 AVNAVGWVKD
+284 AVTAVGWVKD

-301 IVAAIGAAFAA
+301 IVAAVGAAFTA

-325 VKSLVTVVRSVG
+325 VQSLVSVVRSVG

-364 AALIAVFATL
+364 AALVAVFATL
-374 YATNSDFA
+374 YATNQDFA
-382 SAVNAAWSQIQA
+382 NAVNGAWAQIQA
-394 AFASVMPSLQQLG
+394 AFTAIQPSLQALG
-407 AAFSQMAAA
+407 EQFMALGEAIMPA
-416 VLPSIQQIAT
+416 LTQIGTLILDLAT
-426 TLIELGASLI
+426 TLI
-436 SALLP
+436 SALAP
-441 VIQQIAEAVT
+441 VIQQIVEAVT
-451 AALPTI
+451 AAMPTI
-457 ISVLTEVVGVVSAV
+457 TAAIQFVANVLAVIIGVVVQVVSAFV
-471 ISAAVSLASAVLPV
+471 
-485 VVAAI
+485 
-490 QTVIG
+490 
-495 VVTAVIGFFASFGQ
+495 SFGQ
-509 AIVDAATSAADFV
+509 TLVSAAQSAADFV
-522 ASIGSFLASLPGIVW
+522 SNVGSFLSGLPGVIW
-537 GFLSSAISSVLNFVG
+537 SFLTGALGNVANFAG
-552 QMASNAAQAGSQ
+552 QMASNAASAGSQ
-564 FVSNIGSTIS
+564 FVSNIGSAIS
-574 AAPARIWGVLS
+574 AAPGRIWGVLS
-585 SAIGQAANFVG
+585 SAIGQAASFVG

-608 FMNNIVSTLSG
+608 FASNIINTLSG
-619 IPGRVASI
+619 IPGRVSSI
-627 GGQIVNGIANGI
+627 GGQIVSGIANGI

-680 NIARGVAV
+680 NISRGVAV

-705 AQVVEAGNASM
+705 AQVVDAGSASM

>member
-1 MADGRVVIEIDA
+1 M
-13 DSSKFSAAVGKLG
+13 GKLV
-26 DTAKQSLGTAIKG
+26 DTAKQRLGTAIKG

-44 LFADAFSKAAGVI
+44 LLANAFSKAAGVI
-57 SSSIDGA
+57 SSSLDGA

-214 VKLDSEGINGMAS
+214 VKLDSEGTNGMAS

-276 AVTDFGGV
+276 AVTEFGGA
-284 AVNAVGWVKD
+284 AVTAVGWVKD

-301 IVAAIGAAFAA
+301 IVAAVGAAFTA

-325 VKSLVTVVRSVG
+325 VKSLVAVVRSVG
-337 AASVAIK
+337 AASVVIK
-344 VLGSAVAAVGGPV
+344 ALGSAVAAVGGPV

-364 AALIAVFATL
+364 AALVAVFATL
-374 YATNSDFA
+374 YATNQDFA
-382 SAVNAAWSQIQA
+382 NAVNGAWAQIQA
-394 AFASVMPSLQQLG
+394 AFTAIQPSLQALG
-407 AAFSQMAAA
+407 EQFMALGEAIMPA
-416 VLPSIQQIAT
+416 LTQIGTLILDLAT
-426 TLIELGASLI
+426 TLI
-436 SALLP
+436 SALAP
-441 VIQQIAEAVT
+441 VIQQIVEAVT
-451 AALPTI
+451 AAMPTI
-457 ISVLTEVVGVVSAV
+457 TAAIQFVANVLAVIIGVVVQVVSAFV
-471 ISAAVSLASAVLPV
+471 
-485 VVAAI
+485 
-490 QTVIG
+490 
-495 VVTAVIGFFASFGQ
+495 SFGQ
-509 AIVDAATSAADFV
+509 TLVSAAQSAADFV
-522 ASIGSFLASLPGIVW
+522 SNVGSFLSGLPGVIW
-537 GFLSSAISSVLNFVG
+537 GFLTGALSNVANFVG
-552 QMASNAAQAGSQ
+552 QMASNAASAGQ
-564 FVSNIGSTIS
+564 QLLSNIGG
-574 AAPARIWGVLS
+574 ALGGLAGRVGGFLG
-585 SAIGQAANFVG
+585 SAIGQAASFVG

-608 FMNNIVSTLSG
+608 FMSNIVSTLSG

-627 GGQIVNGIANGI
+627 GGQIVSGIANGI

-697 VSAVRAMS
+697 VAAVRAMS
-705 AQVVEAGNASM
+705 AQVVDAGNAYM

>member
-44 LFADAFSKAAGVI
+44 LFANAFSKAAGVI
-57 SSSIDGA
+57 SSSLDGA

-135 ALVAGGQSSQ
+135 ALVAGGQSVQ
-145 VQEAA
+145 VQQAA

-214 VKLDSEGINGMAS
+214 VKLDSEGTNGMAS

-276 AVTDFGGV
+276 AVTEFGGA
-284 AVNAVGWVKD
+284 AVTAVGWVKD

-301 IVAAIGAAFAA
+301 IVAAVGAAFTA

-325 VKSLVTVVRSVG
+325 VQSLVSVVRSVG

-364 AALIAVFATL
+364 AALVAVFATL
-374 YATNSDFA
+374 YATNQDFA
-382 SAVNAAWSQIQA
+382 NAVNGAWAQIQA
-394 AFASVMPSLQQLG
+394 AFTAIQPSLQALG
-407 AAFSQMAAA
+407 EQFMALGEAIMPA
-416 VLPSIQQIAT
+416 LTQIGTLILDLAT
-426 TLIELGASLI
+426 TLIGAL
-436 SALLP
+436 AP
-441 VIQQIAEAVT
+441 VIQQIVEAVT
-451 AALPTI
+451 AAMPTI
-457 ISVLTEVVGVVSAV
+457 TAAIQFVANVLAVIIGVVVQVVSAFV
-471 ISAAVSLASAVLPV
+471 
-485 VVAAI
+485 
-490 QTVIG
+490 
-495 VVTAVIGFFASFGQ
+495 SFGQ
-509 AIVDAATSAADFV
+509 TLVSAAQSAADFV
-522 ASIGSFLASLPGIVW
+522 ANVGSFLSGLPGVIW
-537 GFLSSAISSVLNFVG
+537 SFLTGALGNVANFVG
-552 QMASNAAQAGSQ
+552 QMASNAASAGSQ
-564 FVSNIGSTIS
+564 FVSNIGSAIS
-574 AAPARIWGVLS
+574 AAPGRIWGVLS
-585 SAIGQAANFVG
+585 SAIGQAASFVG

-608 FMNNIVSTLSG
+608 FASNIINTLSG

-627 GGQIVNGIANGI
+627 GGQIVSGIANGI

-680 NIARGVAV
+680 NISRGVAV

-705 AQVVEAGNASM
+705 AQVVDAGNASM

>member
-44 LFADAFSKAAGVI
+44 LFANAFSKAAGVI
-57 SSSIDGA
+57 SSSLDGA

-276 AVTDFGGV
+276 AITEFGGA

-301 IVAAIGAAFAA
+301 IVAGIGAAFTA

-325 VKSLVTVVRSVG
+325 VKSLVAVIRSVG
-337 AASVAIK
+337 AASVVIK
-344 VLGSAVAAVGGPV
+344 ALGSAVAAVGGPV

-364 AALIAVFATL
+364 AALVAIFATL
-374 YATNSDFA
+374 YATNQDFA
-382 SAVNAAWSQIQA
+382 NAVNGAWAQIQA
-394 AFASVMPSLQQLG
+394 AFTAIQPSLQALG
-407 AAFSQMAAA
+407 EQFMALGEAIMPA
-416 VLPSIQQIAT
+416 LTQIGTLILDLAT
-426 TLIELGASLI
+426 TLIGTLA
-436 SALLP
+436 P
-441 VIQQIAEAVT
+441 VIQQIVEAVT
-451 AALPTI
+451 AAMPTI
-457 ISVLTEVVGVVSAV
+457 TAAIQFVANVLAVIIGVVVQVVSAFV
-471 ISAAVSLASAVLPV
+471 
-485 VVAAI
+485 
-490 QTVIG
+490 
-495 VVTAVIGFFASFGQ
+495 SFGQ
-509 AIVDAATSAADFV
+509 TLVSAAQSAADFV
-522 ASIGSFLASLPGIVW
+522 SNVGSFLSGLPGVIW
-537 GFLSSAISSVLNFVG
+537 GFLTGALSNVANFVG
-552 QMASNAAQAGSQ
+552 QMASNAAS
-564 FVSNIGSTIS
+564 
-574 AAPARIWGVLS
+574 
-585 SAIGQAANFVG
+585 
-596 QMASKASQAGQQ
+596 AGQQ
-608 FMNNIVSTLSG
+608 FLSNIVSTLSG

-627 GGQIVNGIANGI
+627 GGQIVSGIANGI

-671 RVMRDLIGK
+671 RVMRNLIGK
-680 NIARGVAV
+680 NISRGVAV

-705 AQVVEAGNASM
+705 AQIVEAGNASM
-716 EIPPIEVQKAVA
+716 EIPSIEVQKAVA

>member
-44 LFADAFSKAAGVI
+44 LFANAFSKAAGVI
-57 SSSIDGA
+57 SSSLDGA

-129 MLAFND
+129 LLAFND

-276 AVTDFGGV
+276 AVTEFGGA
-284 AVNAVGWVKD
+284 AVTAVGWVKD

-301 IVAAIGAAFAA
+301 IVAAVGAAFAA

-325 VKSLVTVVRSVG
+325 VQSLVSAVRSVG

-364 AALIAVFATL
+364 AALVAIFATL
-374 YATNSDFA
+374 YATNQDFA
-382 SAVNAAWSQIQA
+382 NAVNGAWAQIQA
-394 AFASVMPSLQQLG
+394 AFTAIQPSLQALG
-407 AAFSQMAAA
+407 EQFMALCEAIMPA
-416 VLPSIQQIAT
+416 LTQIGTLILDLAT
-426 TLIELGASLI
+426 TLIGVLA
-436 SALLP
+436 P
-441 VIQQIAEAVT
+441 VIQQIVEAVT
-451 AALPTI
+451 AAMPTI
-457 ISVLTEVVGVVSAV
+457 TAAIQFVANMLAVIIGVVVQVVSAFV
-471 ISAAVSLASAVLPV
+471 
-485 VVAAI
+485 
-490 QTVIG
+490 
-495 VVTAVIGFFASFGQ
+495 SFGQ
-509 AIVDAATSAADFV
+509 TLVSSAQSVADFV
-522 ASIGSFLASLPGIVW
+522 TNVGSFLSGLPGVIW
-537 GFLSSAISSVLNFVG
+537 SFLTGALGNVANFVG
-552 QMASNAAQAGSQ
+552 QMASNAASAGSR
-564 FVSNIGSTIS
+564 FVSNIGSAIS
-574 AAPARIWGVLS
+574 AAPGRIWGVLS
-585 SAIGQAANFVG
+585 RAIGQAANFVG

-608 FMNNIVSTLSG
+608 FANNIINTLSG

-627 GGQIVNGIANGI
+627 GGQIVSGIANGI
-639 RGAAGAVVSALGG
+639 LGAAGSVVSTLGN
-652 VVNQAVEHAKS
+652 VVNRAVEHAER
-663 MLGIHSPS
+663 MLGINSPS

-680 NIARGVAV
+680 NISRGVAV

-705 AQVVEAGNASM
+705 AQVVDAGNASM

>member
-1 MADGRVVIEIDA
+1 M
-13 DSSKFSAAVGKLG
+13 GKLG
-26 DTAKQSLGTAIKG
+26 DTAKQGLGTAIKG

-44 LFADAFSKAAGVI
+44 LFANAFSKAAGVI
-57 SSSIDGA
+57 SSSLDGA

-214 VKLDSEGINGMAS
+214 VRLDSEGINGMAS

-276 AVTDFGGV
+276 AVTEFGGA
-284 AVNAVGWVKD
+284 AVTAVGWVKD

-301 IVAAIGAAFAA
+301 IVAAVGAAFTA

-325 VKSLVTVVRSVG
+325 VQSLVSVVRSVG

-364 AALIAVFATL
+364 AALVAVFATL
-374 YATNSDFA
+374 YATNQDFA
-382 SAVNAAWSQIQA
+382 NAVNGAWAQIQA
-394 AFASVMPSLQQLG
+394 AFTAIQPSLQALG
-407 AAFSQMAAA
+407 EQFMALGEAIMPA
-416 VLPSIQQIAT
+416 LTQIGTLILDLAT
-426 TLIELGASLI
+426 TLIGAL
-436 SALLP
+436 AP
-441 VIQQIAEAVT
+441 VIQQIVEAVT
-451 AALPTI
+451 AAMPI
-457 ISVLTEVVGVVSAV
+457 ITAAIQFVANVLAVIIGVVVQVVSAFV
-471 ISAAVSLASAVLPV
+471 
-485 VVAAI
+485 
-490 QTVIG
+490 
-495 VVTAVIGFFASFGQ
+495 SFGQ
-509 AIVDAATSAADFV
+509 TLVSAAQSAADFV
-522 ASIGSFLASLPGIVW
+522 SNVGSFLSGLPGVIW
-537 GFLSSAISSVLNFVG
+537 GFLTGALSNVDNFVG
-552 QMASNAAQAGSQ
+552 QMASNAASAGQQ
-564 FVSNIGSTIS
+564 FLSNIGGALGGLAGRVGGFLGST
-574 AAPARIWGVLS
+574 
-585 SAIGQAANFVG
+585 IGQAASFVG

-608 FMNNIVSTLSG
+608 FMSNIVSTLSG

-627 GGQIVNGIANGI
+627 GGQIVSGIANGI

-671 RVMRDLIGK
+671 RVMRNLIGK

-697 VSAVRAMS
+697 VAAVRAMS

>member
-44 LFADAFSKAAGVI
+44 LFANAFSKAAGVI
-57 SSSIDGA
+57 SSSLDGA

-201 SGKVSVDDFADAF
+201 SGKVSVDDFAEAF

-242 MSNAANAVTVQIAK
+242 MSNAANAVTVQIAN

-261 NENGEIAAGFDAIKQ
+261 NENGEISAGFDAIKQ
-276 AVTDFGGV
+276 AVTEFGGA
-284 AVNAVGWVKD
+284 AVTAVGWVKD

-301 IVAAIGAAFAA
+301 IVAAVGAAFTA

-325 VKSLVTVVRSVG
+325 VKSLVAVVRSVG

-364 AALIAVFATL
+364 AALVAIFATL
-374 YATNSDFA
+374 YATNQDFA
-382 SAVNAAWSQIQA
+382 NAVNGAWAQIQA
-394 AFASVMPSLQQLG
+394 AFTAIQPSLQALG
-407 AAFSQMAAA
+407 EQFMALGEAIMPA
-416 VLPSIQQIAT
+416 LTQIGTLILGLAT
-426 TLIELGASLI
+426 TLIGAL
-436 SALLP
+436 AP
-441 VIQQIAEAVT
+441 VIQQIVEAVT
-451 AALPTI
+451 AAMPTI
-457 ISVLTEVVGVVSAV
+457 TAAIQFVANVLAVIIGVVVQVVSAFV
-471 ISAAVSLASAVLPV
+471 
-485 VVAAI
+485 
-490 QTVIG
+490 
-495 VVTAVIGFFASFGQ
+495 SFGQ
-509 AIVDAATSAADFV
+509 TLVSAAQGAADFV
-522 ASIGSFLASLPGIVW
+522 ANVGSFLSGLPGVIW
-537 GFLSSAISSVLNFVG
+537 SFLTGALGNVANFVG
-552 QMASNAAQAGSQ
+552 QMASNAASAGSQ
-564 FVSNIGSTIS
+564 FVSNIGSAIS
-574 AAPARIWGVLS
+574 AAPGRIWGVLS
-585 SAIGQAANFVG
+585 SAIGQAASFVG

-608 FMNNIVSTLSG
+608 FASNIINTLSG

-627 GGQIVNGIANGI
+627 GGQIVSGIANGI

-652 VVNQAVEHAKS
+652 IVNQAVEHAKS

-680 NIARGVAV
+680 NISRGVAV

-697 VSAVRAMS
+697 VAAVRAMS
-705 AQVVEAGNASM
+705 AQVVDAGNASM

>member
-44 LFADAFSKAAGVI
+44 LLANAFSKASGVI
-57 SSSIDGA
+57 SSSLDGA
-64 ISRVDTLNQ
+64 ISRVDILNQ
-73 FPRVMSQLGYGADSA
+73 FPRVMEQLGYGADSA

-276 AVTDFGGV
+276 AVTEFGGA
-284 AVNAVGWVKD
+284 AVTAVGWVKD

-301 IVAAIGAAFAA
+301 IVAAVGAAFTA

-325 VKSLVTVVRSVG
+325 VKSLVAVIRSVG

-364 AALIAVFATL
+364 AALVAIFATL
-374 YATNSDFA
+374 YATNQDFA
-382 SAVNAAWSQIQA
+382 NAVNGAWAQIQA
-394 AFASVMPSLQQLG
+394 AFTAIQPSLQALG
-407 AAFSQMAAA
+407 EQFMALGEAIMPA
-416 VLPSIQQIAT
+416 LTQIGTLILDLAT
-426 TLIELGASLI
+426 TLIGTLA
-436 SALLP
+436 P
-441 VIQQIAEAVT
+441 VIQQIVEAVT
-451 AALPTI
+451 AAMPTI
-457 ISVLTEVVGVVSAV
+457 TAAIQFVANVLAVIIGVVVQVVSAFV
-471 ISAAVSLASAVLPV
+471 
-485 VVAAI
+485 
-490 QTVIG
+490 
-495 VVTAVIGFFASFGQ
+495 SFGQ
-509 AIVDAATSAADFV
+509 TLVSAAQSAADFV
-522 ASIGSFLASLPGIVW
+522 ANVGSFLSGLPGVIW
-537 GFLSSAISSVLNFVG
+537 SFLTGALGNVANFVG
-552 QMASNAAQAGSQ
+552 QMASNAASAGSQ
-564 FVSNIGSTIS
+564 FVSNIGSAIS
-574 AAPARIWGVLS
+574 AAPGRIWGVLS
-585 SAIGQAANFVG
+585 SAIGQAASFVG

-608 FMNNIVSTLSG
+608 FASNIINTLSG

-627 GGQIVNGIANGI
+627 GGQIVSGIANGI

-697 VSAVRAMS
+697 VAAVRAMS
-705 AQVVEAGNASM
+705 AQVVDAGNASM

>member
-44 LFADAFSKAAGVI
+44 LLANAFSKASGVI
-57 SSSIDGA
+57 SSSLDGA
-64 ISRVDTLNQ
+64 ISRVDILNQ
-73 FPRVMSQLGYGADSA
+73 FPRVMEQLGYGADSA

-276 AVTDFGGV
+276 AITEFGGA

-301 IVAAIGAAFAA
+301 IVAGIGAAFTA

-325 VKSLVTVVRSVG
+325 VKSLVAVIRSVG
-337 AASVAIK
+337 AASVVIK
-344 VLGSAVAAVGGPV
+344 ALGSAVAAVGGPV

-364 AALIAVFATL
+364 AALVAVFATL
-374 YATNSDFA
+374 YATNQDFA
-382 SAVNAAWSQIQA
+382 NAVNGAWAQIQA
-394 AFASVMPSLQQLG
+394 AFTAIQPSLQALG
-407 AAFSQMAAA
+407 EQFMALGEAIMPA
-416 VLPSIQQIAT
+416 LTQIGTLILDLAT
-426 TLIELGASLI
+426 TLI
-436 SALLP
+436 SALAP
-441 VIQQIAEAVT
+441 VIQQIVEAVT
-451 AALPTI
+451 AAMPTI
-457 ISVLTEVVGVVSAV
+457 TAAIQFVANVLAVIIGVVVQVVSAFV
-471 ISAAVSLASAVLPV
+471 
-485 VVAAI
+485 
-490 QTVIG
+490 
-495 VVTAVIGFFASFGQ
+495 SFGQ
-509 AIVDAATSAADFV
+509 TLVSAAQSAADFV
-522 ASIGSFLASLPGIVW
+522 ANVGSFLSGLPGVIW
-537 GFLSSAISSVLNFVG
+537 SFLTGALGNVANFVG
-552 QMASNAAQAGSQ
+552 QMASNAASAGSQ
-564 FVSNIGSTIS
+564 FVSNIGSAIS
-574 AAPARIWGVLS
+574 AAPGRIWGVLS
-585 SAIGQAANFVG
+585 SAIGQAASFVG

-608 FMNNIVSTLSG
+608 FASNIINTLSG

-627 GGQIVNGIANGI
+627 GGQIVSGIANGI

-680 NIARGVAV
+680 NIPRGVAV
-688 GIEDETATA
+688 GVEDETATV

-705 AQVVEAGNASM
+705 AQVVDAGNASM

>member
-44 LFADAFSKAAGVI
+44 LFANAFSKAAGVI
-57 SSSIDGA
+57 SSSLDGA

-276 AVTDFGGV
+276 AVTEFGGA
-284 AVNAVGWVKD
+284 AVTAVGWVKD

-301 IVAAIGAAFAA
+301 IVAAVGAAFTA

-325 VKSLVTVVRSVG
+325 VKSLVSVVRSVG
-337 AASVAIK
+337 AASVVIK
-344 VLGSAVAAVGGPV
+344 ALGSAVAAVGGPV

-364 AALIAVFATL
+364 AALVAVFATL
-374 YATNSDFA
+374 YATNQDFA
-382 SAVNAAWSQIQA
+382 NAVNGAWAQIQA
-394 AFASVMPSLQQLG
+394 AFTAIQPSLQALG
-407 AAFSQMAAA
+407 EQFMALGEAIMPA
-416 VLPSIQQIAT
+416 LTQIGTLILDLAT
-426 TLIELGASLI
+426 TLI
-436 SALLP
+436 SALAP
-441 VIQQIAEAVT
+441 VIQQIVEAVT
-451 AALPTI
+451 AAMPTI
-457 ISVLTEVVGVVSAV
+457 TAAIQFVANVLAVIIGVVVQVVSAFV
-471 ISAAVSLASAVLPV
+471 
-485 VVAAI
+485 
-490 QTVIG
+490 
-495 VVTAVIGFFASFGQ
+495 SFGQ
-509 AIVDAATSAADFV
+509 TLVSAAQSAADFV
-522 ASIGSFLASLPGIVW
+522 SNVGSFLSGLPGVIW
-537 GFLSSAISSVLNFVG
+537 GFLTGALSNVANFVG
-552 QMASNAAQAGSQ
+552 QMASNAASAGQQ
-564 FVSNIGSTIS
+564 FLSNIGG
-574 AAPARIWGVLS
+574 ALGGLAGRVGGFLG
-585 SAIGQAANFVG
+585 SAIGQAASFVG

-608 FMNNIVSTLSG
+608 FMSNIVSTLSG

-627 GGQIVNGIANGI
+627 GGQIVSGIANGI

-705 AQVVEAGNASM
+705 AQVVDAGNASM

>member
-26 DTAKQSLGTAIKG
+26 DTAKQGLGTAIKG

-44 LFADAFSKAAGVI
+44 LFANAFSKAAGVI
-57 SSSIDGA
+57 SSSLDGA

-214 VKLDSEGINGMAS
+214 VRLDSEGINGMAS

-276 AVTDFGGV
+276 AVTEFGGA
-284 AVNAVGWVKD
+284 AVTAVGWVKD

-301 IVAAIGAAFAA
+301 IVAAVGAAFTA

-325 VKSLVTVVRSVG
+325 VQSLVSVVRSVG

-364 AALIAVFATL
+364 AALVAVFATL
-374 YATNSDFA
+374 YATNQDFA
-382 SAVNAAWSQIQA
+382 NAVNGAWAQIQA
-394 AFASVMPSLQQLG
+394 AFTAIQPSLQALG
-407 AAFSQMAAA
+407 EQFMALGEAIMPA
-416 VLPSIQQIAT
+416 LTQIGTLILDLAT
-426 TLIELGASLI
+426 TLIGAL
-436 SALLP
+436 AP
-441 VIQQIAEAVT
+441 VIQQIVEAVT
-451 AALPTI
+451 AAMPTI
-457 ISVLTEVVGVVSAV
+457 TAAIQFVANVLAVIIGVVVQVVSAFV
-471 ISAAVSLASAVLPV
+471 
-485 VVAAI
+485 
-490 QTVIG
+490 
-495 VVTAVIGFFASFGQ
+495 SFGQ
-509 AIVDAATSAADFV
+509 TLVSAAQSAADFV
-522 ASIGSFLASLPGIVW
+522 SNVGSFLSGLPGVIW
-537 GFLSSAISSVLNFVG
+537 GFLTGALSNVDNFVG
-552 QMASNAAQAGSQ
+552 QMASNAASAGQQ
-564 FVSNIGSTIS
+564 FLSNIGGALGGLAGRVGGFLGST
-574 AAPARIWGVLS
+574 
-585 SAIGQAANFVG
+585 IGQAASFVG

-608 FMNNIVSTLSG
+608 FMSNIVSTLSG

-627 GGQIVNGIANGI
+627 GGQIVSGIANGI

-671 RVMRDLIGK
+671 RVMRNLIGK

-697 VSAVRAMS
+697 VAAVRAMS

>member
-1 MADGRVVIEIDA
+1 M
-13 DSSKFSAAVGKLG
+13 GKLG

-44 LFADAFSKAAGVI
+44 LFANAFSKAAGVI
-57 SSSIDGA
+57 SSSLDGA

-201 SGKVSVDDFADAF
+201 SGKVSVEDFADAF

-276 AVTDFGGV
+276 AVTEFGGA
-284 AVNAVGWVKD
+284 AVTAVGWVKD

-301 IVAAIGAAFAA
+301 IVAAVGAAFIA

-325 VKSLVTVVRSVG
+325 VQSLVSAVRSVG

-364 AALIAVFATL
+364 AALVAVFATL
-374 YATNSDFA
+374 YATNQDFA
-382 SAVNAAWSQIQA
+382 NAVNGAWAQIQA
-394 AFASVMPSLQQLG
+394 AFTAIQPSLQALG
-407 AAFSQMAAA
+407 EQFMALGEAIMPA
-416 VLPSIQQIAT
+416 LTQIGTLILDLAT
-426 TLIELGASLI
+426 TLI
-436 SALLP
+436 SALAP
-441 VIQQIAEAVT
+441 VIQQIVEAVT
-451 AALPTI
+451 AAMPTI
-457 ISVLTEVVGVVSAV
+457 TAAIQFVANVLAVIIGVVVQVVSAFV
-471 ISAAVSLASAVLPV
+471 
-485 VVAAI
+485 
-490 QTVIG
+490 
-495 VVTAVIGFFASFGQ
+495 SFGQ
-509 AIVDAATSAADFV
+509 TLVSAAQSAADFV
-522 ASIGSFLASLPGIVW
+522 SNVGSFLSGLPGVIW
-537 GFLSSAISSVLNFVG
+537 GFLTGALSNVANFVG
-552 QMASNAAQAGSQ
+552 QMASNAASAGQQ
-564 FVSNIGSTIS
+564 FLSNIGG
-574 AAPARIWGVLS
+574 ALGGLAGRVGGFLG
-585 SAIGQAANFVG
+585 SAIGQAASFVG

-608 FMNNIVSTLSG
+608 FMSNIVSTLSG

-627 GGQIVNGIANGI
+627 GGQIVSGIANGI

-671 RVMRDLIGK
+671 RVMRNLIGK
-680 NIARGVAV
+680 NIPRGVAV

-705 AQVVEAGNASM
+705 AQVVDAGNASM

>member
-1 MADGRVVIEIDA
+1 VADGRVVIEIDA

-44 LFADAFSKAAGVI
+44 LLANAFSKASGVI
-57 SSSIDGA
+57 SSSLDGA
-64 ISRVDTLNQ
+64 ISRVDILNQ
-73 FPRVMSQLGYGADSA
+73 FPRVMEQLGYGADSA

-276 AVTDFGGV
+276 AVTEFGGA
-284 AVNAVGWVKD
+284 AVTAVGWVKD

-301 IVAAIGAAFAA
+301 IVAAVGAAFTA

-325 VKSLVTVVRSVG
+325 VKSLVAVIRSVG

-364 AALIAVFATL
+364 AALVAIFATL
-374 YATNSDFA
+374 YATNQDFA
-382 SAVNAAWSQIQA
+382 NAVNGAWAQIQA
-394 AFASVMPSLQQLG
+394 AFTAIQPSLQALG
-407 AAFSQMAAA
+407 EQFMALGEAIMPA
-416 VLPSIQQIAT
+416 LTQIGTLILDLAT
-426 TLIELGASLI
+426 TLIGTLA
-436 SALLP
+436 P
-441 VIQQIAEAVT
+441 VIQQIVEAVT
-451 AALPTI
+451 AAMPTI
-457 ISVLTEVVGVVSAV
+457 TAAIQFVANVLAVIIGVVVQVVSAFV
-471 ISAAVSLASAVLPV
+471 
-485 VVAAI
+485 
-490 QTVIG
+490 
-495 VVTAVIGFFASFGQ
+495 SFGQ
-509 AIVDAATSAADFV
+509 TLVSAAQSAADFV
-522 ASIGSFLASLPGIVW
+522 ANVGSFLSGLPGVIW
-537 GFLSSAISSVLNFVG
+537 SFLTGALGNVANFVG
-552 QMASNAAQAGSQ
+552 QMASNAASAGSQ
-564 FVSNIGSTIS
+564 FVSNIGSAIS
-574 AAPARIWGVLS
+574 AAPGRIWGVLS
-585 SAIGQAANFVG
+585 SAIGQAASFVG

-608 FMNNIVSTLSG
+608 FASNIINTLSG

-627 GGQIVNGIANGI
+627 GGQIVSGIANGI

-697 VSAVRAMS
+697 VAAVRAMS
-705 AQVVEAGNASM
+705 AQVVDAGNASM

>member
-44 LFADAFSKAAGVI
+44 LFANAFSKAAGVI

-73 FPRVMSQLGYGADSA
+73 FPRVMAQLGYGADSA

-100 GLPTKLDSIAGSVQR
+100 GLPTKLDAIAGSVQR

-276 AVTDFGGV
+276 AVTEFGGA
-284 AVNAVGWVKD
+284 AVTAVGWVKD

-301 IVAAIGAAFAA
+301 IVAAVGAAFTA

-325 VKSLVTVVRSVG
+325 VQSLVAVVRSVG

-364 AALIAVFATL
+364 AALVAVFATL
-374 YATNSDFA
+374 YATNQDFA
-382 SAVNAAWSQIQA
+382 NAVNGAWAQIQA
-394 AFASVMPSLQQLG
+394 AFTAIQPSLQALG
-407 AAFSQMAAA
+407 EQFMALGEAIMPA
-416 VLPSIQQIAT
+416 LTQIGTLILDLAT
-426 TLIELGASLI
+426 TLIGAL
-436 SALLP
+436 AP
-441 VIQQIAEAVT
+441 VIQQIVEAVT
-451 AALPTI
+451 AAMPTI
-457 ISVLTEVVGVVSAV
+457 TAAIQFVANVLAVIIGVVVQVVSAFV
-471 ISAAVSLASAVLPV
+471 
-485 VVAAI
+485 
-490 QTVIG
+490 
-495 VVTAVIGFFASFGQ
+495 SFGQ
-509 AIVDAATSAADFV
+509 TLVSAAQSAADFV
-522 ASIGSFLASLPGIVW
+522 SNVGSFLSGLPGVIW
-537 GFLSSAISSVLNFVG
+537 SFLTGALSNVANFVG
-552 QMASNAAQAGSQ
+552 QMASNAASAGQQ
-564 FVSNIGSTIS
+564 FLSNIGG
-574 AAPARIWGVLS
+574 ALGGLAGRVGGFLG
-585 SAIGQAANFVG
+585 SAIGQAASFVG

-608 FMNNIVSTLSG
+608 FMSNIVSTLSG

-627 GGQIVNGIANGI
+627 GGQIVSGIANGI

-671 RVMRDLIGK
+671 RVMRNLIGK
-680 NIARGVAV
+680 NIPRGVAV
-688 GIEDETATA
+688 GVEDETATA

-705 AQVVEAGNASM
+705 AQIVEAGNASM
-716 EIPPIEVQKAVA
+716 EIPSIEVQKAVA

-769 EDREVR
+769 EDKEVR

>member
-1 MADGRVVIEIDA
+1 M
-13 DSSKFSAAVGKLG
+13 GKLG
-26 DTAKQSLGTAIKG
+26 DTAKQGLGTAIKG

-44 LFADAFSKAAGVI
+44 LLANAFSKAAGVI
-57 SSSIDGA
+57 SSSLDGA

-100 GLPTKLDSIAGSVQR
+100 GLPTKLDSVAGSVQR

-214 VKLDSEGINGMAS
+214 VRLDSEGINGMAS

-276 AVTDFGGV
+276 AVTEFGGA
-284 AVNAVGWVKD
+284 AVTAVGWVKD

-301 IVAAIGAAFAA
+301 IVAAVGAAFTA

-325 VKSLVTVVRSVG
+325 VQSLVSAVRSVG

-344 VLGSAVAAVGGPV
+344 MLGSAVAAVGGPV

-364 AALIAVFATL
+364 AALVAVFATL
-374 YATNSDFA
+374 YATNQDFA
-382 SAVNAAWSQIQA
+382 NAVNGAWAQIQA
-394 AFASVMPSLQQLG
+394 AFTAIQPSLQALG
-407 AAFSQMAAA
+407 EQFMALGEAIMPA
-416 VLPSIQQIAT
+416 LTQIRTLILDLAT
-426 TLIELGASLI
+426 TLIGAL
-436 SALLP
+436 AP
-441 VIQQIAEAVT
+441 VIQQIVEAVT
-451 AALPTI
+451 AAMPTI
-457 ISVLTEVVGVVSAV
+457 TAAIQFVANVLAVIIGVVVQVVSAFV
-471 ISAAVSLASAVLPV
+471 
-485 VVAAI
+485 
-490 QTVIG
+490 
-495 VVTAVIGFFASFGQ
+495 SFGQ
-509 AIVDAATSAADFV
+509 TLVSAAQSAADFV
-522 ASIGSFLASLPGIVW
+522 SNVGSFLSGLPGVIW
-537 GFLSSAISSVLNFVG
+537 GFLTGALSNVDNFVG
-552 QMASNAAQAGSQ
+552 QMASNAASAGQQ
-564 FVSNIGSTIS
+564 FLSNIGG
-574 AAPARIWGVLS
+574 ALGGLAGRVGGFLG
-585 SAIGQAANFVG
+585 SAIGQAASFVG

-608 FMNNIVSTLSG
+608 FMSNIVSTLSG

-627 GGQIVNGIANGI
+627 GGQIVSGIANGI

-671 RVMRDLIGK
+671 RVMRNLIGK

-697 VSAVRAMS
+697 VAAVRAMS

>member
-1 MADGRVVIEIDA
+1 M
-13 DSSKFSAAVGKLG
+13 GKLG

-44 LFADAFSKAAGVI
+44 LFANAFSKAAGVI
-57 SSSIDGA
+57 SSSLDGA

-88 SAAIGKMSDHIQ
+88 AAAIGKMSDHIQ
-100 GLPTKLDSIAGSVQR
+100 GLPTKLDAIAGSVQR

-276 AVTDFGGV
+276 AVTGFGGA
-284 AVNAVGWVKD
+284 AVTAVGWVKD

-301 IVAAIGAAFAA
+301 IVAAVGAAFTA

-325 VKSLVTVVRSVG
+325 VKSLVAVIRSVG
-337 AASVAIK
+337 AASVVIK
-344 VLGSAVAAVGGPV
+344 ALGSAVAAVGGPV

-364 AALIAVFATL
+364 AALVAIFATL
-374 YATNSDFA
+374 YATNQDFA
-382 SAVNAAWSQIQA
+382 NAVNGAWAQIQA
-394 AFASVMPSLQQLG
+394 AFTAIQPSLQALG
-407 AAFSQMAAA
+407 EQFMALGEAIMPA
-416 VLPSIQQIAT
+416 LTQIGALILDLAT
-426 TLIELGASLI
+426 TLV
-436 SALLP
+436 SALAP
-441 VIQQIAEAVT
+441 VIQQIVEAVT
-451 AALPTI
+451 AAMPTI
-457 ISVLTEVVGVVSAV
+457 TAAIQFVANVLAVIIGVVVQVVSAFV
-471 ISAAVSLASAVLPV
+471 
-485 VVAAI
+485 
-490 QTVIG
+490 
-495 VVTAVIGFFASFGQ
+495 SFGQ
-509 AIVDAATSAADFV
+509 TLVSAAQSAADFV
-522 ASIGSFLASLPGIVW
+522 ANVGSFLSGLPGVIW
-537 GFLSSAISSVLNFVG
+537 GFLTGALGNVANFVG
-552 QMASNAAQAGSQ
+552 QMASNAASAGSQ
-564 FVSNIGSTIS
+564 FLGNIGG
-574 AAPARIWGVLS
+574 ALGGLAGRVGGFLG
-585 SAIGQAANFVG
+585 SAIGQAASFVG

-608 FMNNIVSTLSG
+608 FMSNIVSTLSG

>member
-13 DSSKFSAAVGKLG
+13 DSSRFSAAVGKLG

-44 LFADAFSKAAGVI
+44 LLANAFSKASGVI
-57 SSSIDGA
+57 SSSLDGA
-64 ISRVDTLNQ
+64 ISRVDILNQ
-73 FPRVMSQLGYGADSA
+73 FPRVMEQLGYGADSA

-159 KGKFELEEWRS
+159 KGRFELEEWRS

-276 AVTDFGGV
+276 AVTEFGGA
-284 AVNAVGWVKD
+284 AVTAVGWVKD

-301 IVAAIGAAFAA
+301 IVAAVGAAFTA

-325 VKSLVTVVRSVG
+325 VKSLVSVVRSVG

-344 VLGSAVAAVGGPV
+344 ALGSAVAAVGGPV

-364 AALIAVFATL
+364 AALVAIFATL
-374 YATNSDFA
+374 YATNQDFA
-382 SAVNAAWSQIQA
+382 NAVNGAWAQIQA
-394 AFASVMPSLQQLG
+394 AFTAIQPSLQALG
-407 AAFSQMAAA
+407 EQFMALGEAIMPA
-416 VLPSIQQIAT
+416 LTQIGTLILDLAT
-426 TLIELGASLI
+426 TLI
-436 SALLP
+436 SALAP
-441 VIQQIAEAVT
+441 VIQQIVEAVT
-451 AALPTI
+451 AAMPTI
-457 ISVLTEVVGVVSAV
+457 TAAIQFVANVLAVIIGVVVQVVSAFV
-471 ISAAVSLASAVLPV
+471 
-485 VVAAI
+485 
-490 QTVIG
+490 
-495 VVTAVIGFFASFGQ
+495 SFGQ
-509 AIVDAATSAADFV
+509 TLVSAAQSAADFV
-522 ASIGSFLASLPGIVW
+522 SNVGSFLSGLPGVIW
-537 GFLSSAISSVLNFVG
+537 GFLTGALNNVANFVG
-552 QMASNAAQAGSQ
+552 QMASNAASAGQQ
-564 FVSNIGSTIS
+564 FLSNIGG
-574 AAPARIWGVLS
+574 ALGGLAGRVGGFLG
-585 SAIGQAANFVG
+585 SAIGQAASFVG

-608 FMNNIVSTLSG
+608 FMSNIVSTLSG

-627 GGQIVNGIANGI
+627 GGQIVSGIASGI
-639 RGAAGAVVSALGG
+639 AGAAGQVVSALGG

>member
-44 LFADAFSKAAGVI
+44 LFANAFSKAAGVI
-57 SSSIDGA
+57 SSSLDGA

-276 AVTDFGGV
+276 AVTEFGGA
-284 AVNAVGWVKD
+284 AVTAVGWVKD

-301 IVAAIGAAFAA
+301 IVAAVGAAFTA

-325 VKSLVTVVRSVG
+325 VKSLVSVIRSVG

-364 AALIAVFATL
+364 AALVAIFATL
-374 YATNSDFA
+374 YATNQDFA
-382 SAVNAAWSQIQA
+382 NAVNGAWAQIQA
-394 AFASVMPSLQQLG
+394 AFTAIQPSLQALG
-407 AAFSQMAAA
+407 EQFMALGEAIMPA
-416 VLPSIQQIAT
+416 LTQIGTLILDLAT
-426 TLIELGASLI
+426 TLI
-436 SALLP
+436 SALAP
-441 VIQQIAEAVT
+441 VIQQIVEAVT
-451 AALPTI
+451 AAMPTI
-457 ISVLTEVVGVVSAV
+457 TAAIQFVANVLAVIIGVVVQVVSAFV
-471 ISAAVSLASAVLPV
+471 
-485 VVAAI
+485 
-490 QTVIG
+490 
-495 VVTAVIGFFASFGQ
+495 SFGQ
-509 AIVDAATSAADFV
+509 TLVSAAQSAADFV
-522 ASIGSFLASLPGIVW
+522 SNVGSFLSGLPGVIW
-537 GFLSSAISSVLNFVG
+537 GFLTGALSNVANFVG
-552 QMASNAAQAGSQ
+552 QMASNAASAGQQ
-564 FVSNIGSTIS
+564 FLSNIGG
-574 AAPARIWGVLS
+574 ALGGLAGRVGGFLG
-585 SAIGQAANFVG
+585 SAIGQAASFVG

-608 FMNNIVSTLSG
+608 FLSNIVSTLSG

-627 GGQIVNGIANGI
+627 GGQIVSGIANGI

-680 NIARGVAV
+680 NISRGVAV

-758 AKLDEIKQAIQ
+758 AKLDEIKRAIQ